1 MLCYVDAYPVYN
13 STKEAL
19 ATCQNNL
26 DYGWANYLKNGMLPN
41 NLLVGWSWTP
51 ANNKV
56 ESLSAFAYA
65 AEYAVLANYQYK
77 ANEEQ

>member
-1 MLCYVDAYPVYN
+1 VYN
-13 STKEAL
+13 GTKEAL
-19 ATCQNNL
+19 ATFQNNL

-65 AEYAVLANYQYK
+65 AEYAALANYQYK